1 VDIVGDIKR
10 TFKEGSVL
18 TRLIYINLGV
28 FLLVKILG
36 VFFYLA
42 GQPYLLV
49 DWLSIP
55 SDINQLITKPWT
67 PITYMFMHVGFLHLL
82 FNVLGLYWFGK
93 LFLYHLEGDKL
104 LSVYLLGGLAGAILY
119 VAAYNIFPIFE
130 NSNSI
135 LLGASGSV
143 FAILVAIAFYDPNPV
158 VMFEHKGLYW
168 SKVPGTNDAKTIEPD
183 EDYVVP
189 LGKGRVFLEAN
200 KEKVDSGETMLA
212 IAWGMGVHWA
222 NNAAKDFPGQVEV
235 LDIRSIYPLDE
246 ELIYER
252 VKKHG
257 KCLVITEEPAV
268 NSFAQSIA
276 GRINEHCFE
285 YLDGPVK
292 VIGAENMPAI
302 PFNEILERAMLPN
315 AEKVAAKMKELLDY

>member
-1 VDIVGDIKR
+1 LDIVGDIKR

-28 FLLVKILG
+28 FLVVKILG

-82 FNVLGLYWFGK
+82 FNILGLYWFGK

-104 LSVYLLGGLAGAILY
+104 LSVYLLGGLAGAALY

-143 FAILVAIAFYDPNPV
+143 FAILVAIAFYDPNR
-158 VMFEHKGLYW
+158 ELLL
-168 SKVPGTNDAKTIEPD
+168 
-183 EDYVVP
+183 P
-189 LGKGRVFLEAN
+189 LFG
-200 KEKVDSGETMLA
+200 
-212 IAWGMGVHWA
+212 
-222 NNAAKDFPGQVEV
+222 
-235 LDIRSIYPLDE
+235 
-246 ELIYER
+246 
-252 VKKHG
+252 
-257 KCLVITEEPAV
+257 
-268 NSFAQSIA
+268 SFKLK
-276 GRINEHCFE
+276 
-285 YLDGPVK
+285 Y
-292 VIGAENMPAI
+292 
-302 PFNEILERAMLPN
+302 
-315 AEKVAAKMKELLDY
+315 VAAFYVLLSIINISSTNAGGNIAHLGGAVWGWFYISQLRNGKDLGAGLVKLLDNLAKWFKPKSHLTITHKAPRDDYEYNRQKNAKQDEINRILDKIAKSGYDSLTKAEKELLFKQGRK